1 MSNQPYLPAKIF
13 NNRSNTT
20 PRVMVAPQRY
30 IQGPGV
36 IDQLDIYL
44 SLLTVR
50 KVGILASQRGQAA
63 EGKRISET
71 LRKSDIESVAA
82 LFTGECLSLIHI

>member
-50 KVGILASQRGQAA
+50 KV
-63 EGKRISET
+63 
-71 LRKSDIESVAA
+71 
-82 LFTGECLSLIHI
+82 